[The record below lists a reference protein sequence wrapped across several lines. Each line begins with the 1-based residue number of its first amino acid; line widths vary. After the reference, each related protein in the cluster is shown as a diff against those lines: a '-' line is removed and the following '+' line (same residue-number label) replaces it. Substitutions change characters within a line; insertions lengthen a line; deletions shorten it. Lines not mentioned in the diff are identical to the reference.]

1 MDKKTRRRL
10 LMGKHLRL
18 FNGSGF
24 DGCTVTEKEF
34 MTFEG
39 GKIKLT
45 AQAATTINHET
56 HGIIPAYPAAY
67 IQLKAPAAGFAR
79 CVVKYRIRNVK
90 SLSGAHKQKKYA
102 VIVSDTQ
109 TDIKHMT
116 IDIGTPSH
124 PNYISVVF
132 AEEKGNAKK
141 EEFAAASPPSG
152 MGGTL
157 VADIKGFDH
166 VYIAAITAED
176 DVSGG
181 EAGYV
186 EITELWL
193 EG

>member
-24 DGCTVTEKEF
+24 DGCTVTEQEF

-39 GKIKLT
+39 SKIKLT
-45 AQAATTINHET
+45 AQAATTVNDYT

-90 SLSGAHKQKKYA
+90 SLSGANRQKKYA

-109 TDIKHMT
+109 TDIKHMA
-116 IDIGTPSH
+116 IDIGTPPH

-157 VADIKGFDH
+157 VADIKGFDY

>member
-18 FNGSGF
+18 ISGSGF
-24 DGCTVTEKEF
+24 DGCTVTEQEF

-45 AQAATTINHET
+45 AQAATTVNDYT

-67 IQLKAPAAGFAR
+67 IQLKAPAAGYAR

-90 SLSGAHKQKKYA
+90 SLSEAHRQKKYA

-109 TDIKHMT
+109 TNIKHMA
-116 IDIGTPSH
+116 INIGTPPH

>member
-24 DGCTVTEKEF
+24 DGCTVTEQEF
-34 MTFEG
+34 MTFED

-45 AQAATTINHET
+45 AQAKTTINEYT

-67 IQLKAPAAGFAR
+67 LQLKAPAGYAR

-90 SLSGAHKQKKYA
+90 SLSGAHRQKKYA

-109 TDIKHMT
+109 TDIKHLT
-116 IDIGTPSH
+116 INTGTPLS
-124 PNYISVVF
+124 PDYISVVF

-141 EEFAAASPPSG
+141 EEFAAASPPSE

>member
-10 LMGKHLRL
+10 LMGKHSKI
-18 FNGSGF
+18 FTGSGF
-24 DGCTVTEKEF
+24 DNCEVIEKQYV
-34 MTFEG
+34 TFEG
-39 GKIKLT
+39 GVAKLT
-45 AQAATTINHET
+45 AQAKTTINEYT

-67 IQLKAPAAGFAR
+67 IQLKAPATGYAR

-90 SLSGAHKQKKYA
+90 SLSGAHRQKKYA

-109 TDIKHMT
+109 TDIKHMA
-116 IDIGTPSH
+116 IDIGTPSS
-124 PNYISVVF
+124 PDYISVVF

-157 VADIKGFDH
+157 VADIKGFEN

>member
-18 FNGSGF
+18 FTGSGF
-24 DGCTVTEKEF
+24 NGCTVTEQEF

-45 AQAATTINHET
+45 AQAKTTANIESL
-56 HGIIPAYPAAY
+56 GIIPAYPAAY
-67 IQLKAPAAGFAR
+67 LQLKAPAAGYAR

-90 SLSGAHKQKKYA
+90 SLSGAHRQKKYA

-109 TDIKHMT
+109 TDIKHMA
-116 IDIGTPSH
+116 IDIGY
-124 PNYISVVF
+124 YISVVF

-157 VADIKGFDH
+157 VADIKGFDN

>member
-18 FNGSGF
+18 FTGSGF
-24 DGCTVTEKEF
+24 NGCTVTEQEF

-67 IQLKAPAAGFAR
+67 LQLKAPAGYTR

-90 SLSGAHKQKKYA
+90 SLSEAHRQKKYA

-109 TDIKHMT
+109 TDIKHLT
-116 IDIGTPSH
+116 INTGTPLS
-124 PNYISVVF
+124 PDYISVVF

>member
-18 FNGSGF
+18 FNGNGF

-45 AQAATTINHET
+45 AQAATTVNEYT

-67 IQLKAPAAGFAR
+67 IQLKAPAAGYAR

-90 SLSGAHKQKKYA
+90 SLSGAYRQKKYA

-109 TDIKHMT
+109 TDIKHMA

>member
-24 DGCTVTEKEF
+24 DGCTVTEQEF

-45 AQAATTINHET
+45 AQAATTVNDYT

-109 TDIKHMT
+109 TDIKHMA
-116 IDIGTPSH
+116 IDIGTPPH